1 MNRDSI
7 DFAHEPVRKVFGRM
21 FFPILIGMVSMV
33 VLNITDGAFVGHGV
47 GSDALAAVNIVAPM
61 FMISSGIGLL
71 FGIGSSVV
79 SSIHLAKGNVHA
91 ANLNITQGAIASF
104 VIGVMLGS
112 LVLTFQRETCLLFGC
127 SEALIPLACSYL
139 KWVAVVTP
147 FNMFGCTAMFAVRL
161 DGHPRFAMAINCG
174 MAIANIFLDWL
185 LIYPM
190 QMGLEGAA
198 IATCTA
204 FGFGNI
210 PLYWF
215 LQTQT
220 RQLHLCR
227 IKLSHTSLSLSL
239 RNLGYQAKIG
249 LSALLGEL
257 AIAAV
262 LIVGNYVFINYLGE
276 DGVAAFSVAC
286 YCLPIVFMIGNA
298 VTQSIQPV
306 ISFAYG
312 VHNLQRMREALRI
325 ALTVAT
331 LCGILGTLVM
341 SFGARFISGI
351 FLPSDC
357 EAYRICC
364 EGLPYYSSS
373 FLFIS
378 LNVAMIGY
386 LQSIEAAT
394 SATIFTILRG
404 FIFSIPAFIVLPAVI
419 GTPGLWFATPLAETL
434 TLLIIMC
441 HHFLSYLILSKP
453 SPKTP

>member
-1 MNRDSI
+1 MHDIRDSI
-7 DFAHEPVRKVFGRM
+7 DFAHEPVRKAFGRM

-33 VLNITDGAFVGHGV
+33 ILNITDGAFVGHGV
-47 GSDALAAVNIVAPM
+47 SSDALAAVNIVAPL

-91 ANLNITQGAIASF
+91 ANLNITQGSIASF
-104 VIGVMLGS
+104 LTGMILAIVILAY
-112 LVLTFQRETCLLFGC
+112 QRETCLLFGC
-127 SEALIPLACSYL
+127 SEALIPLACSYM

-161 DGHPRFAMAINCG
+161 DGHPRFAMVINCC
-174 MAIANIFLDWL
+174 MAMANIFLDWL

-210 PLYWF
+210 PLLWF

-227 IKLSHTSLSLSL
+227 IKLSLTSLRLSL
-239 RNLGYQAKIG
+239 RNLGYQIKIG
-249 LSALLGEL
+249 LSGLLGEL

-262 LIVGNYVFINYLGE
+262 LIVGNYVFIDYMGE

-286 YCLPIVFMIGNA
+286 YCLPIVFMVSNA
-298 VTQSIQPV
+298 VVQSIQPV

-312 VHNLQRMREALRI
+312 VHNQQRMREALRI

-331 LCGILGTLVM
+331 ICGILGTLIM
-341 SFGARFISGI
+341 TFGAEFITGI

-364 EGLPYYSSS
+364 EGLPYYSSA

-386 LQSIEAAT
+386 LQSIESAT
-394 SATIFTILRG
+394 SATVFTLLRG
-404 FIFSIPAFIVLPAVI
+404 FIFSIPAFIFLPTLI
-419 GTPGLWFATPLAETL
+419 GVPGLWLAAPLAEAL
-434 TLLIIMC
+434 TLLIIFC
-441 HHFLSYLILSKP
+441 QHLISK
-453 SPKTP
+453 

>member
-1 MNRDSI
+1 MHDNRDSI
-7 DFAHEPVRKVFGRM
+7 DFAREPVRKVFGRM

-47 GSDALAAVNIVAPM
+47 GSDALAAVNIVAPL
-61 FMISSGIGLL
+61 FLIANGIGLL

-91 ANLNITQGAIASF
+91 ANLNVTQASIASF
-104 VIGVMLGS
+104 LTGMILG
-112 LVLTFQRETCLLFGC
+112 LVVLAYQRETCLLFGC
-127 SEALIPLACSYL
+127 SETLIPLACSYL
-139 KWVAVVTP
+139 KWIAVVTP

-161 DGHPRFAMAINCG
+161 DGHPRFAMVINCG
-174 MAIANIFLDWL
+174 MAMANIFLDWL

-204 FGFGNI
+204 FGLGNI

-227 IKLSHTSLSLSL
+227 IKFSLTSLGLSL

-262 LIVGNYVFINYLGE
+262 MIVGNYVFIDYLGE

-286 YCLPIVFMIGNA
+286 YCLPIVFMVGNA
-298 VTQSIQPV
+298 IVQSIQPV

-312 VHNLQRMREALRI
+312 VHNQQRMREALRI
-325 ALTVAT
+325 AISAAA
-331 LCGILGTLVM
+331 LCGLLGTLIM

-357 EAYRICC
+357 EAYQICC
-364 EGLPYYSSS
+364 DGLPYYSSA

-394 SATIFTILRG
+394 SATVFTILRG
-404 FIFSIPAFIVLPAVI
+404 FLFSIPAFIILPTLVGI
-419 GTPGLWFATPLAETL
+419 PGLWLAAPLAEG
-434 TLLIIMC
+434 ICVI
-441 HHFLSYLILSKP
+441 FLCLFYFYG
-453 SPKTP
+453 KTNMK